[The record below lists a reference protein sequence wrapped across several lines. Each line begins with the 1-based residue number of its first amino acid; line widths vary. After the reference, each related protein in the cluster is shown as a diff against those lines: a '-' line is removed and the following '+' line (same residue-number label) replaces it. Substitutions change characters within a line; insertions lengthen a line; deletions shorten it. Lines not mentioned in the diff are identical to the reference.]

1 MRGEWNGLKA
11 LVSNNC
17 PYAYYIHCLAHHLQ
31 LALVVASKEVI
42 LVQSFYNRLSTI
54 VNVVDASCKLMLI
67 KLYILLKLVSLKLE
81 KDLNRLAHYN
91 KLKILIRVLT

>member
-54 VNVVDASCKLMLI
+54 VNVVGASCKLMLI

-81 KDLNRLAHYN
+81 KDLNILAHYN
-91 KLKILIRVLT
+91 KLKILVGVLT